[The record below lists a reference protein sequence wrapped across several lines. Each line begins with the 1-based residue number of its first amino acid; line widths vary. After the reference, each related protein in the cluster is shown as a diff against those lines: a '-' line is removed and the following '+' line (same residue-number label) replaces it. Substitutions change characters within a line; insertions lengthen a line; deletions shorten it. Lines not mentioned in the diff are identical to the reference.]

1 MSAGTAVSA
10 QAHVRSARM
19 GMRQNALQSPVGI
32 GAQAQVRSAGMGRLQ
47 NALQSPVGIG
57 AQAHVR
63 AAHVKTAFA
72 AGRSQNKVRES
83 LGIPLLPAGVETEE

>member
-19 GMRQNALQSPVGI
+19 GLRQNALQSPLGI
-32 GAQAQVRSAGMGRLQ
+32 R
-47 NALQSPVGIG
+47 

-63 AAHVKTAFA
+63 AAHVKVACA

-83 LGIPLLPAGVETEE
+83 LGIPLLPAEADAE